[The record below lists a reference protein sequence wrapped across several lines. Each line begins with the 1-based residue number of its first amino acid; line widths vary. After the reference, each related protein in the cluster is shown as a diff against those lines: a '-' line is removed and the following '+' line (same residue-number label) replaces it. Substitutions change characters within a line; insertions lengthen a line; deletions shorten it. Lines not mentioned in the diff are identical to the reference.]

1 MIRDRGF
8 LREVRAIAVPVTAQ
22 SVVMSLLLVTDQLM
36 VGQLGTTAVATVG
49 ISSKLTGVL
58 IVALTG
64 LATGV
69 SIFAAQHWGS
79 GDRDRV
85 RHLLGLG
92 LLLGFAFAT
101 AITFVV
107 AVFPRVVMSPFTTD
121 GRVLAEGAGFVR
133 IIALGYLPTMLTLI
147 YSAVLRSTGAARL
160 PMWASIAA
168 AVLNLALDWLLIFGH
183 LGLPRLGL
191 EGAAIATTAARFVEI
206 TVILIGAYAARH
218 VVAVTR
224 LADLRGADAQLLRR
238 FGVVALPLAF
248 NELLWVLGETAY
260 VVVYGRMGT
269 DSLAAMAMTFP
280 VQSLAIGLLTG
291 LASTA
296 GVLVGQRLGR
306 DDLADARLRG
316 NQLIGGG
323 VVAALGIGVL
333 VAAGSSMY
341 VGLFAVPGEVRHVGQ
356 LCMLVFAG
364 FLWVK
369 VANMILAGAVLN
381 AGGDSR
387 FVLIMESLATWV
399 VGVPTAFVA
408 AFVFGFPVWAV
419 YLLLSLEEV
428 VRLAVGWRRLRTGR
442 WLRNLTAPHPE
453 PERPTETVLSTRA
466 GRDRVDPFS

>member
-1 MIRDRGF
+1 MIRDRVF
-8 LREVRAIAVPVTAQ
+8 LREVSAIAVPVTAQ

-79 GDRDRV
+79 GDRNRI

-101 AITFVV
+101 AITFFV
-107 AVFPRVVMSPFTTD
+107 AVFPRAVMSPFTTD
-121 GRVLAEGAGFVR
+121 SRVLAQGAGFVR

-147 YSAVLRSTGAARL
+147 YSAVLRSTGSVRL

-206 TVILIGAYAARH
+206 TVILVGAYAARH

-224 LADLRGADAQLLRR
+224 LADLRGADGQLLRR
-238 FGVVALPLAF
+238 FALVALPLAF

-306 DDLADARLRG
+306 NDLTDASLRG
-316 NQLIGGG
+316 NQLISGG

-333 VAAGSSMY
+333 LAAGSSMY
-341 VGLFAVPGEVRHVGQ
+341 VGLFAMSGHVRHMGQ
-356 LCMLVFAG
+356 LCLLVFAG

-419 YLLLSLEEV
+419 YLVLSLEEV
-428 VRLAVGWRRLRTGR
+428 VRLAVGWHRLRSGL
-442 WLRNLTAPHPE
+442 WLRNLTAAPPE
-453 PERPTETVLSTRA
+453 PERPTQKVLS
-466 GRDRVDPFS
+466 P

>member
-1 MIRDRGF
+1 MIKDRDF
-8 LREVRAIAVPVTAQ
+8 LREVRSIAVPVTAQ

-49 ISSKLTGVL
+49 ISSKLTAVL
-58 IVALTG
+58 IVVLTG

-79 GDRDRV
+79 GDRRRI

-92 LLLGFAFAT
+92 LLLGFAFT
-101 AITFVV
+101 AVITFFV
-107 AVFPRVVMSPFTTD
+107 AAFPRVVMSPFTAD
-121 GRVLAEGAGFVR
+121 SRVLAEGAGFVR
-133 IIALGYLPTMLTLI
+133 VIALGYLPTMLTLM
-147 YSAVLRSTGAARL
+147 YSAVLRSTGAVRL

-206 TVILIGAYAARH
+206 TVILVGAYAARH

-306 DDLADARLRG
+306 DDLADASLRG
-316 NQLIGGG
+316 NQLISGG

-333 VAAGSSMY
+333 LAAGSSMY
-341 VGLFAVPGEVRHVGQ
+341 VGLFAMSGRVRHMGQ
-356 LCMLVFAG
+356 LCLLVFAG

-428 VRLAVGWRRLRTGR
+428 VRLAVGWRRLRSGL
-442 WLRNLTAPHPE
+442 WLRNLTVATP
-453 PERPTETVLSTRA
+453 
-466 GRDRVDPFS
+466 

>member
-1 MIRDRGF
+1 MITDRDF

-22 SVVMSLLLVTDQLM
+22 SVVMSLLLVTDQIM

-49 ISSKLTGVL
+49 ISSKLTAVL

-79 GDRDRV
+79 GDRNRI

-92 LLLGFAFAT
+92 LLLGFAFT
-101 AITFVV
+101 TVITFFV
-107 AVFPRVVMSPFTTD
+107 AVFPRAVMSPFTAD
-121 GRVLAEGAGFVR
+121 SQVLAEGAVFVR
-133 IIALGYLPTMLTLI
+133 VIALGYLPTMLTLM
-147 YSAVLRSTGAARL
+147 YSAVLRSTGSVRL

-168 AVLNLALDWLLIFGH
+168 AVLNLVLDWLLIFGH

-191 EGAAIATTAARFVEI
+191 EGAAIATTSARLVEI
-206 TVILIGAYAARH
+206 TVILAGAYAARH

-224 LADLRGADAQLLRR
+224 LADLRGADAPLLRR
-238 FGVVALPLAF
+238 FLAVTLPLALT
-248 NELLWVLGETAY
+248 ELLWVLGDAAY

-280 VQSLAIGLLTG
+280 VQSLAVGLL
-291 LASTA
+291 A
-296 GVLVGQRLGR
+296 GVASSAGVRVGQRLGR
-306 DDLADARLRG
+306 DDLGDASLRG
-316 NQLIGGG
+316 SQLIIGG

-333 VAAGSSMY
+333 LAAGSSVY
-341 VGLFAVPGEVRHVGQ
+341 VGMFATSGHVRHMGQ
-356 LCMLVFAG
+356 LCLLVFAG

-369 VANMILAGAVLN
+369 VANMILAGSVLS

-387 FVLIMESLATWV
+387 FVLVMESLATWV

-408 AFVFGFPVWAV
+408 AFVFGLPVWAV
-419 YLLLSLEEV
+419 FLLLSLEEV
-428 VRLAVGWRRLRTGR
+428 VRLAFGWRRLRSGL
-442 WLRNLTAPHPE
+442 WLRNLTVAAQ
-453 PERPTETVLSTRA
+453 RPDAQSRLSSQAAQTSS
-466 GRDRVDPFS
+466 VS

>member
-1 MIRDRGF
+1 MIKDRDF
-8 LREVRAIAVPVTAQ
+8 LREVRSIAVPVTAQ

-49 ISSKLTGVL
+49 ISSKLTAVL
-58 IVALTG
+58 IVVLTG

-79 GDRDRV
+79 GDRRRI

-92 LLLGFAFAT
+92 LLLGFAFT
-101 AITFVV
+101 AVITFFV
-107 AVFPRVVMSPFTTD
+107 AAFPRVVMSPFTAD
-121 GRVLAEGAGFVR
+121 SRVLAEGAGFVR
-133 IIALGYLPTMLTLI
+133 VIALGYLPTMLTLM
-147 YSAVLRSTGAARL
+147 YSAVLRSTGAVRL

-206 TVILIGAYAARH
+206 TVILVGAYAARH
-218 VVAVTR
+218 VVAVIR

-306 DDLADARLRG
+306 DDLADASLRG
-316 NQLIGGG
+316 NQLISGG

-333 VAAGSSMY
+333 LAAGSSMY
-341 VGLFAVPGEVRHVGQ
+341 VGLFAMSGHVRHMGQ
-356 LCMLVFAG
+356 LCLLVFAG

-428 VRLAVGWRRLRTGR
+428 VRLAVGWRRLRSGL
-442 WLRNLTAPHPE
+442 WLRNLTVATP
-453 PERPTETVLSTRA
+453 
-466 GRDRVDPFS
+466 

>member
-1 MIRDRGF
+1 MTKDRDF

-22 SVVMSLLLVTDQLM
+22 SVLMSLLLVTDQLM

-49 ISSKLTGVL
+49 IGTKLTAVL
-58 IVALTG
+58 TVALTG

-79 GDRDRV
+79 RERSRI

-101 AITFVV
+101 TVTLFV
-107 AVFPRVVMSPFTTD
+107 AVFPRAAMSPFTAD
-121 GRVLAEGAGFVR
+121 SRVLAEGAVFVR
-133 IIALGYLPTMLTLI
+133 VIALGYVPTMLTLM
-147 YSAVLRSTGAARL
+147 YSAVLRSTGSVRL
-160 PMWASIAA
+160 PMWASVAA

-191 EGAAIATTAARFVEI
+191 AGAAIATTSARFVEI
-206 TVILIGAYAARH
+206 AVILVGVYTSKH

-224 LADLRGADAQLLRR
+224 LADLRGVDAQLVRR
-238 FGVVALPLAF
+238 FAVVALPLAF

-269 DSLAAMAMTFP
+269 ESLAAMAMTFP
-280 VQSLAIGLLTG
+280 VQSLAIGLLSG
-291 LASTA
+291 VASSA

-306 DDLADARLRG
+306 DDLHGASLRG
-316 NQLIGGG
+316 NQLIGAG
-323 VVAALGIGVL
+323 VLAATGIGVL
-333 VAAGSSMY
+333 LAAGSSMY
-341 VGLFAVPGEVRHVGQ
+341 VGLFATPAHVRHAGQ
-356 LCMLVFAG
+356 LCLLVFAG

-369 VANMILAGAVLN
+369 VANMILAGSVLN

-387 FVLIMESLATWV
+387 YVLVLESLATWV
-399 VGVPTAFVA
+399 VGVPTAYVA
-408 AFVFGFPVWAV
+408 AFVFGLPVWGV

-428 VRLAVGWRRLRTGR
+428 VRLAVGWNRLRSGR
-442 WLRNLTAPHPE
+442 WLRNLTTASLE
-453 PERPTETVLSTRA
+453 PEVS
-466 GRDRVDPFS
+466 

>member
-1 MIRDRGF
+1 MIMDRDF

-36 VGQLGTTAVATVG
+36 VGQLGTTAVAAVG

-79 GDRDRV
+79 GDRDRI

-92 LLLGFAFAT
+92 LLLGFVFAT
-101 AITFVV
+101 AITFAVT
-107 AVFPRVVMSPFTTD
+107 VFPRAVMSPFTAD
-121 GRVLAEGAGFVR
+121 SRVLAEGAMFVR
-133 IIALGYLPTMLTLI
+133 VIALGYLPTMLTLM
-147 YSAVLRSTGAARL
+147 YSAVLRSTGAVRL

-206 TVILIGAYAARH
+206 AVILIGAYVTRH

-224 LADLRGADAQLLRR
+224 LADLRGADARLLRR
-238 FGVVALPLAF
+238 FAVVALPLAF

-306 DDLADARLRG
+306 SDLADASLRG
-316 NQLIGGG
+316 NQLISGG
-323 VVAALGIGVL
+323 VVAALGVGVL

-341 VGLFAVPGEVRHVGQ
+341 VGLFAVPGEVRHMGQ
-356 LCMLVFAG
+356 LCLLVFAG

-419 YLLLSLEEV
+419 YLVLSLEEV

-453 PERPTETVLSTRA
+453 PERPTETVLSTRT
-466 GRDRVDPFS
+466 GREGVDPFS

>member
-1 MIRDRGF
+1 MILDRDF

-22 SVVMSLLLVTDQLM
+22 SVVMSMLLVIDQLM
-36 VGQLGTTAVATVG
+36 VGQLGTTAVAAVG
-49 ISSKLTGVL
+49 ISSKLTAVL

-79 GDRDRV
+79 DEHDRI

-92 LLLGFAFAT
+92 LLLGLAFSAV
-101 AITFVV
+101 ITVLV
-107 AVFPRVVMSPFTTD
+107 AVFPRAAMSPFTADRQLLAD
-121 GRVLAEGAGFVR
+121 GAVFVR
-133 IIALGYLPTMLTLI
+133 IIALGYLPTTLTLM
-147 YSAVLRSTGAARL
+147 YSGVLRSTGAARL
-160 PMWASIAA
+160 PMWASVAA
-168 AVLNLALDWLLIFGH
+168 AVLNLGLDWLLIFGH

-191 EGAAIATTAARFVEI
+191 EGAAIATTLARFVEI
-206 TVILIGAYAARH
+206 AVILVGVYTSHHI
-218 VVAVTR
+218 VAVTR
-224 LADLRGADAQLLRR
+224 LAHLRGADALLLRR
-238 FGVVALPLAF
+238 FVAVVLPLAF

-280 VQSLAIGLLTG
+280 VQSLAIGLFSG
-291 LASTA
+291 VASSA

-306 DDLADARLRG
+306 DDLGDASLRG
-316 NQLIGGG
+316 NQLIIGG
-323 VVAALGIGVL
+323 VVAALGIGTF

-341 VGLFAVPGEVRHVGQ
+341 VGLFATSGDVQHMGQ
-356 LCMLVFAG
+356 LCLLVFAS
-364 FLWVK
+364 FVWVK

-428 VRLAVGWRRLRTGR
+428 VRLAVGWRRLRSGL
-442 WLRNLTAPHPE
+442 WLRNLTAAP
-453 PERPTETVLSTRA
+453 LSRTL
-466 GRDRVDPFS
+466 

>member
-1 MIRDRGF
+1 
-8 LREVRAIAVPVTAQ
+8 
-22 SVVMSLLLVTDQLM
+22 M

-49 ISSKLTGVL
+49 ISSKLTAVL
-58 IVALTG
+58 IVVLTG

-79 GDRDRV
+79 GDRRRI

-92 LLLGFAFAT
+92 LLLGFAFT
-101 AITFVV
+101 AVITFFV
-107 AVFPRVVMSPFTTD
+107 AAFPRVVMSPFTAD
-121 GRVLAEGAGFVR
+121 SRVLAEGAGFVR
-133 IIALGYLPTMLTLI
+133 VIALGYLPTMLTLM
-147 YSAVLRSTGAARL
+147 YSAVLRSTGAVRL

-206 TVILIGAYAARH
+206 TVILVGAYAARH

-306 DDLADARLRG
+306 DDLADASLRG
-316 NQLIGGG
+316 NQLISGG

-333 VAAGSSMY
+333 LAAGSSMY
-341 VGLFAVPGEVRHVGQ
+341 VGLFAMSGHVRHMGQ
-356 LCMLVFAG
+356 LCLLVFAG

-428 VRLAVGWRRLRTGR
+428 VRLAVGWRRLRSGL
-442 WLRNLTAPHPE
+442 WLRNLTVATP
-453 PERPTETVLSTRA
+453 
-466 GRDRVDPFS
+466 